1 MPTRRP
7 VYTRAAILAAAL
19 AIAASVTDLA
29 AQAKHPPARA
39 LSLGDSIAAVVDSL
53 RHDPNGI
60 AIERSTVQTGAQT
73 VAPGTTVNGSI
84 ASWHGPL
91 DVRGTVTGNAVA
103 LGGDIVVHTGGT
115 VRGDA
120 VALGGHVQLDGGTV
134 QGEMRSLSA
143 LTVGPLARTAPRT
156 PAQATKRSLSLSVG
170 WYLVLSVIG
179 LFAALFARG
188 NLETV
193 AERIRDDFSRSF
205 LYGVVGQIAL
215 LPALVV
221 GIVALCITVI
231 GILLIPFAIV
241 GFVLGGAG
249 ALALGFLAMSYVTG
263 EAAMRWRGAVSPYTP
278 PPVVQFLFI
287 GLSLYFVLWMIGGLL
302 SWAGWFGAVLRLI
315 AAMVT
320 WVAVTVGFG
329 AALVSRGG
337 TRAPGG
343 RVPPPQA
350 PPPLSDAS
358 WQTPTPVSGVA
369 AARRPTP
376 PPRSVQH

>member
-1 MPTRRP
+1 M
-7 VYTRAAILAAAL
+7 RAAILASAL
-19 AIAASVTDLA
+19 SVAASGSGIA
-29 AQAKHPPARA
+29 AQATHTPARA
-39 LSLGDSIAAVVDSL
+39 VNGGDSITATVDSL
-53 RHDPNGI
+53 ARDPNGVV
-60 AIERSTVQTGAQT
+60 IERSSVQSGAHT
-73 VAPGTTVNGSI
+73 VAAGTTVNGSI

-134 QGEMRSLSA
+134 EGEMRSLSA
-143 LTVGPLARTAPRT
+143 LTVGPLARTAART
-156 PAQATKRSLSLSVG
+156 PAQATKRSLSLAVG
-170 WYLVLSVIG
+170 WYLVLAVIG
-179 LFAALFARG
+179 LFVALFARG
-188 NLETV
+188 NLETI

-287 GLSLYFVLWMIGGLL
+287 GLSLYFVLWMIGGLM
-302 SWAGWFGAVLRLI
+302 SWAGWFGALLRLV

-329 AALVSRGG
+329 ATLASRGG
-337 TRAPGG
+337 TRAPSGH
-343 RVPPPQA
+343 VPPPQV
-350 PPPLSDAS
+350 PPLVTDAS

-376 PPRSVQH
+376 PPRSIQR

>member
-1 MPTRRP
+1 MPTRCP
-7 VYTRAAILAAAL
+7 VYTRAAILGAAL
-19 AIAASVTDLA
+19 AAATSVTSIAAQT
-29 AQAKHPPARA
+29 KRPPARPI
-39 LSLGDSIAAVVDSL
+39 SVGDSIAAVVDSL
-53 RHDPNGI
+53 SRDANGVT
-60 AIERSTVQTGAQT
+60 IERSVVQPGARTVNAGE
-73 VAPGTTVNGSI
+73 TVNGSI

-103 LGGDIVVHTGGT
+103 LGGDIVVRAGGT

-143 LTVGPLARTAPRT
+143 LTVGPLAKTVPRT
-156 PAQATKRSLSLSVG
+156 PAQATKRSLSLAVG
-170 WYLVLSVIG
+170 WYLVLAVIG

-188 NLETV
+188 NLETI

-205 LYGVVGQIAL
+205 LYGVAGQIAL

-221 GIVALCITVI
+221 AIVALCITVI

-241 GFVLGGAG
+241 GFLLGGAG

-287 GLSLYFVLWMIGGLL
+287 GLSLYFVLWMAGGLM
-302 SWAGWFGAVLRLI
+302 SWAGWLGAVLRLV

-329 AALVSRGG
+329 ATLASRGG

-343 RVPPPQA
+343 RVPPPQV
-350 PPPLSDAS
+350 PPPVSDAS

-376 PPRSVQH
+376 PPRSIQR

>member
-1 MPTRRP
+1 MPSRP
-7 VYTRAAILAAAL
+7 LRSRAALLALALALAMVTTGAAAQ
-19 AIAASVTDLA
+19 TTHR
-29 AQAKHPPARA
+29 QTTA
-39 LSLGDSIAAVVDSL
+39 LSVSDSIAAVVDSL
-53 RHDPNGI
+53 GRDANGVV
-60 AIERSTVQTGAQT
+60 IERSVVQHGAQT
-73 VAPGTTVNGSI
+73 VAPGNTVNGSI

-91 DVRGTVTGNAVA
+91 DIRGTVTGNAVA
-103 LGGDIVVHTGGT
+103 IDGDVVVHSGGT

-120 VALGGHVQLDGGTV
+120 VSLGGHVQLDGGTV

-143 LTVGPLARTAPRT
+143 LTVGPLVGSAPRT
-156 PAQATKRSLSLSVG
+156 PAQVTKRSVSLAVG
-170 WYLVLSVIG
+170 WYLVLAVIG

-188 NLETV
+188 NLETI
-193 AERIRDDFSRSF
+193 AERIREDFSRSF

-221 GIVALCITVI
+221 CIVALCITII

-241 GFVLGGAG
+241 GFILGGAG
-249 ALALGFLAMSYVTG
+249 ALALGFIAMSYVTG

-278 PPVVQFLFI
+278 PPVVQFLLI
-287 GLSLYFVLWMIGGLL
+287 GLSLYFVLWMVGGLL
-302 SWAGWFGAVLRLI
+302 SWAGWLGALLRLV

-329 AALVSRGG
+329 ATLASRGG
-337 TRAPGG
+337 TRAPGHAPAP
-343 RVPPPQA
+343 RVPPPVI
-350 PPPLSDAS
+350 PDAG

>member
-1 MPTRRP
+1 MSPRLLHS
-7 VYTRAAILAAAL
+7 RAALLTLALMPAVFTSGAAAQS
-19 AIAASVTDLA
+19 AHRQTS
-29 AQAKHPPARA
+29 A
-39 LSLGDSIAAVVDSL
+39 LSLSDSIAAVVDSL
-53 RHDPNGI
+53 GRDANGVV
-60 AIERSTVQTGAQT
+60 IERSSVQQGAQT
-73 VAPGTTVNGSI
+73 VAAGTTVNGSI

-103 LGGDIVVHTGGT
+103 IDGDVVVHSGAT

-120 VALGGHVQLDGGTV
+120 VSLGGHVQLDGGTV

-143 LTVGPLARTAPRT
+143 LTVGPLVGNAPRT
-156 PAQATKRSLSLSVG
+156 PAQVTKRSVSLAVG
-170 WYLVLSVIG
+170 WYLVLAVVG

-188 NLETV
+188 NLETI

-221 GIVALCITVI
+221 CVVALCITII

-241 GFVLGGAG
+241 GFLLGGAG
-249 ALALGFLAMSYVTG
+249 ALALGFIAMSYVTG

-278 PPVVQFLFI
+278 PPVVQFLLV
-287 GLSLYFVLWMIGGLL
+287 GLSLYFVLWMVGGLL
-302 SWAGWFGAVLRLI
+302 SWAGWLGALLRLV

-329 AALVSRGG
+329 ATLASRGG
-337 TRAPGG
+337 TRAPGQTSAP
-343 RVPPPQA
+343 RA
-350 PPPLSDAS
+350 PPPAIPDAS
-358 WQTPTPVSGVA
+358 WETPTPVSGVA

>member
-1 MPTRRP
+1 MPFRP
-7 VYTRAAILAAAL
+7 LHTRAALLAL
-19 AIAASVTDLA
+19 ALTVVASATGAAQTTRRQPAVPSVTDSIG
-29 AQAKHPPARA
+29 A
-39 LSLGDSIAAVVDSL
+39 LVDSL
-53 RHDPNGI
+53 GRDANGVV
-60 AIERSTVQTGAQT
+60 IERSAVQRGAQT
-73 VAPGTTVNGSI
+73 VAAGSTVNGSI
-84 ASWHGPL
+84 ASWQGPL

-103 LGGDIVVHTGGT
+103 IDGDVVVHSGGT

-120 VALGGHVQLDGGTV
+120 VSLGGHVQLDGGTV

-143 LTVGPLARTAPRT
+143 LTVGPLVSNAPRT
-156 PAQATKRSLSLSVG
+156 PAQVTKRSVSLAVG
-170 WYLVLSVIG
+170 WYLVLAVIG

-188 NLETV
+188 NLETI

-221 GIVALCITVI
+221 CIVALCITII

-249 ALALGFLAMSYVTG
+249 ALALGFIAMSYVTG

-278 PPVVQFLFI
+278 PPVVQFLLV
-287 GLSLYFVLWMIGGLL
+287 GLSLYFVLWMVGGLL
-302 SWAGWFGAVLRLI
+302 SWAGWLGALLRLV

-329 AALVSRGG
+329 ATLASRGG
-337 TRAPGG
+337 TRAPGQTPTP
-343 RVPPPQA
+343 RVPA
-350 PPPLSDAS
+350 PVIPDAG
-358 WQTPTPVSGVA
+358 WQTPTPVSGVS

>member
-1 MPTRRP
+1 MPTRHLACL
-7 VYTRAAILAAAL
+7 RAAILAGAL
-19 AIAASVTDLA
+19 AVATSVHAAG
-29 AQAKHPPARA
+29 AQTKRAPARA
-39 LSLGDSIAAVVDSL
+39 PSAGDSITALVDSL
-53 RHDPNGI
+53 GRDPNGV
-60 AIERSTVQTGAQT
+60 AIERSAVESGPRTVPA
-73 VAPGTTVNGSI
+73 GTTVNGSI
-84 ASWHGPL
+84 GSFHGPL

-103 LGGDIVVHTGGT
+103 LGGDVVVHSGGV

-120 VALGGHVQLDGGTV
+120 IALGGHVQLDGGTV
-134 QGEMRSLSA
+134 EGEMRSLSA
-143 LTVGPLARTAPRT
+143 LTVGPLAKSAPRT
-156 PAQATKRSLSLSVG
+156 PAQATKRSLSLAVG
-170 WYLVLSVIG
+170 WYLVLAVIG

-188 NLETV
+188 NLENI
-193 AERIRDDFSRSF
+193 AERIRDDFSRCF
-205 LYGVVGQIAL
+205 FYGVVGQIAF

-221 GIVALCITVI
+221 CIVALCITVI

-249 ALALGFLAMSYVTG
+249 AIALGFLAMSYMTG

-287 GLSLYFVLWMIGGLL
+287 GLSLYFVLWMVGGLL
-302 SWAGWFGAVLRLI
+302 SWAGWFGALIRLV

-329 AALVSRGG
+329 ATLASRGG

-343 RVPPPQA
+343 RVPPPRT
-350 PPPLSDAS
+350 PPTIPDAS

-376 PPRSVQH
+376 PPRSVQR

>member
-1 MPTRRP
+1 MFSRP
-7 VYTRAAILAAAL
+7 VYMRDVLLSAAL
-19 AIAASVTDLA
+19 AVAVPALGA
-29 AQAKHPPARA
+29 PAQSAQRHPA
-39 LSLGDSIAAVVDSL
+39 LSVSDSIAAVVDSL
-53 RHDPNGI
+53 GRDVNGI
-60 AIERSTVQTGAQT
+60 AIERSSVQSGAQT
-73 VAPGTTVNGSI
+73 VPAGNTVNGSI

-103 LGGDIVVHTGGT
+103 IDGDVVVHSGGT

-120 VALGGHVQLDGGTV
+120 ISLGGHVQLDGGTV
-134 QGEMRSLSA
+134 RGEMRSLSA
-143 LTVGPLARTAPRT
+143 LTVGPLVGDAPRT
-156 PAQATKRSLSLSVG
+156 PAQTTKRSVSLAVG
-170 WYLVLSVIG
+170 WYLVLAVIG

-188 NLETV
+188 NLETI

-221 GIVALCITVI
+221 GIVALCITII

-249 ALALGFLAMSYVTG
+249 ALALGFIAMSYVTG

-278 PPVVQFLFI
+278 PPVVQFLLI
-287 GLSLYFVLWMIGGLL
+287 GLSLYFVFWMVGGLL
-302 SWAGWFGAVLRLI
+302 SWAGWLGALLRLI

-329 AALVSRGG
+329 ATLASRGG
-337 TRAPGG
+337 TRAPGRAPAP
-343 RVPPPQA
+343 RVPPPPA
-350 PPPLSDAS
+350 PDSG

-376 PPRSVQH
+376 PPRSVQ

>member
-1 MPTRRP
+1 MPIFRR
-7 VYTRAAILAAAL
+7 VSMRAAFLATAL
-19 AIAASVTDLA
+19 AVAASVRGAA
-29 AQAKHPPARA
+29 AQARHTPARA
-39 LSLGDSIAAVVDSL
+39 LSVGDSIAAVVDSL
-53 RHDPNGI
+53 ARDANGVAI
-60 AIERSTVQTGAQT
+60 ARTAAQSGAQS
-73 VAPGTTVNGSI
+73 VAAGTTINGSI
-84 ASWHGPL
+84 ASWRGPL
-91 DVRGTVTGNAVA
+91 DVRGTITGNAVA
-103 LGGDIVVHTGGT
+103 LGGDVVVHTGGV

-120 VALGGHVQLDGGTV
+120 IALGGHVQLDGGTV

-143 LTVGPLARTAPRT
+143 LTVGPLAKTVPRT
-156 PAQATKRSLSLSVG
+156 PAQATKRSLSLAVG
-170 WYLVLSVIG
+170 WYLVLAVIG

-188 NLETV
+188 NLETI

-205 LYGVVGQIAL
+205 LYGVAGQIAL

-221 GIVALCITVI
+221 CIVALCITVI

-278 PPVVQFLFI
+278 PPVVQFLFF
-287 GLSLYFVLWMIGGLL
+287 GLSLYFVLWILGGLL
-302 SWAGWFGAVLRLI
+302 SWAGWLGAVLRLL

-320 WVAVTVGFG
+320 WVALTVGFG
-329 AALVSRGG
+329 ATLASRGG

-343 RVPPPQA
+343 RVPASTVPPTI
-350 PPPLSDAS
+350 SDTS

-376 PPRSVQH
+376 PPRSVQR

>member
-1 MPTRRP
+1 MVSHP
-7 VYTRAAILAAAL
+7 VFTSAALLATALVVSASASAAAP
-19 AIAASVTDLA
+19 
-29 AQAKHPPARA
+29 QARQRPTPVVGV
-39 LSLGDSIAAVVDSL
+39 SDSIAVVVDSL
-53 RHDPNGI
+53 ARDANGVVIEKSVVQQGPQTI
-60 AIERSTVQTGAQT
+60 AAGN
-73 VAPGTTVNGSI
+73 TVNGSI

-103 LGGDIVVHTGGT
+103 IDGDVVVHTGGT

-120 VALGGHVQLDGGTV
+120 VSLGGHVQLDGGTV

-143 LTVGPLARTAPRT
+143 LTVGPLVSSLPRS
-156 PAQATKRSLSLSVG
+156 PAQVTKRSVSLAVG
-170 WYLVLSVIG
+170 WYLVLAVIG
-179 LFAALFARG
+179 LFTALFARG
-188 NLETV
+188 NLETI
-193 AERIRDDFSRSF
+193 AERIRDDFSHSF
-205 LYGVVGQIAL
+205 FYGVVGQIAL

-249 ALALGFLAMSYVTG
+249 ALALGFIAMSYVTG

-278 PPVVQFLFI
+278 PPVVQFLLI
-287 GLSLYFVLWMIGGLL
+287 GLSLYFVLWMVGGLL
-302 SWAGWFGAVLRLI
+302 SWAGWFGALLRLV

-329 AALVSRGG
+329 ATLASRGG
-337 TRAPGG
+337 TRAPG
-343 RVPPPQA
+343 RMPPPREPLA
-350 PPPLSDAS
+350 PIPDTS

-376 PPRSVQH
+376 PPRSVQR